1 MFADVPGYVY
11 NSLHTMHPWTVR
23 PDALPSGKE
32 AQEKLDDVLL
42 KHCSAVTEAKQ
53 LQETVSTFIAGI
65 MSKTEILT
73 TPLISVFDLGAKL
86 GWSTDDAR
94 RNELIAALAVEVA
107 AEEGVDISDG
117 SEQEWITRPFPMQS
131 ILKRA
136 FLMQGAHEDTL
147 KKSSKRYAAAQ
158 KRQMQITK
166 SEEAKRKTDNALSR
180 ARAWMEGEEE
190 EEEREARLAKRNAT
204 NRRVMKVKK
213 ARVVRAAD
221 RKCGEEAWCGA
232 YMS

>member
-1 MFADVPGYVY
+1 MCIYIY

-32 AQEKLDDVLL
+32 AQEKLDNVLL

-53 LQETVSTFIAGI
+53 LGETVSTFIAGI

-73 TPLISVFDLGAKL
+73 TSLISVFDIGAKL

-117 SEQEWITRPFPMQS
+117 SQQEWITRPFPMQS

-136 FLMQGAHEDTL
+136 FLMQEAHEDTL
-147 KKSSKRYAAAQ
+147 KKSSKRYTAAQ

-166 SEEAKRKTDNALSR
+166 SEEAKRKRTDNALSR
-180 ARAWMEGEEE
+180 ARAWMEEEE
-190 EEEREARLAKRNAT
+190 DEEEREAKLAKRNAT